1 MGIYGVQ
8 VKSPSGK
15 TKTIRIDAKSKRI
28 APVPLKKY
36 FGKKFRIGKVT
47 RLKSVKTLLK
57 NESYE
62 TQLRKD
68 KARRAKANKK

>member
-36 FGKKFRIGKVT
+36 FGKKFLTYKKEEARFFWIYYSFVQDRPK
-47 RLKSVKTLLK
+47 LTLDAI
-57 NESYE
+57 EVA
-62 TQLRKD
+62 D
-68 KARRAKANKK
+68 AR